1 MSGSVSTDAY
11 FENILRNYGKMS
23 SIHHSSNSISFL
35 PQLQRFRNKEI
46 YQSQEILSNR
56 LSEPKTR
63 ISKKVVGSNGLESS
77 KVVNT
82 L

>member
-23 SIHHSSNSISFL
+23 SIHHSTKSFL

-63 ISKKVVGSNGLESS
+63 ISKKVVGLNGLESC

>member
-23 SIHHSSNSISFL
+23 SIHHSSNCFL
-35 PQLQRFRNKEI
+35 PQLQRSRNKEI